1 MRVQVFESTHG
12 ESFLQLLQSIV
23 RGCVNGHS
31 LGFRL
36 FIRDLKAGL
45 EASLLG
51 YLWIILP
58 ALASAG
64 LWIFI
69 QQQKIV
75 AISDTGLPYPVFVL
89 IGTTSWTIFA
99 EALNKPIQRYKS
111 SMPLMVKLNFPRE
124 ALFISAIYDLIF
136 SLSLKLIVLFVIIY
150 LLGVAPSLSW
160 LGMIGFTLGA
170 LFVGLAI
177 GILIAPIG
185 VLFTDF
191 ARGINLVMPFLM
203 YLTPV
208 VFSVKADS
216 LLGKIQMVN
225 PVTPWMEASR
235 AMISGGDIEAS
246 SLLVWTC
253 IAVLISIVGL
263 MVMRIALPIIVE
275 RAGS

>member
-1 MRVQVFESTHG
+1 MRVQVYESTHG

-36 FIRDLKAGL
+36 FVRDLKAGL